1 MPATARN
8 LSSFNKYKL
17 RLPVAQPIRAWMHP
31 ASDVRY
37 FVIMSRAMFIAFLN
51 GTSGGGGDLARIS
64 RDTRLL
70 SRAAFRN
77 PAGKKILLS
86 LFSVL
91 FFSSV
96 MRASFQE
103 AVRPDVGSF
112 WKTRSRGEIRH
123 ANSHS
128 LETIAANKTDFRVR
142 LTNYSLQFA
151 FTRHARLFRLVRTS
165 GDLCYALSL
174 QVHANETSD
183 VNF

>member
-17 RLPVAQPIRAWMHP
+17 RLPVTQPIRSWMHP

-51 GTSGGGGDLARIS
+51 GRSGGGGDLARIS

-77 PAGKKILLS
+77 PGGKKKLLLS
-86 LFSVL
+86 LFFALFLLFRYAGGFSRSRPSV
-91 FFSSV
+91 
-96 MRASFQE
+96 RKAG
-103 AVRPDVGSF
+103 RF
-112 WKTRSRGEIRH
+112 WKSRSRGEIRR

-128 LETIAANKTDFRVR
+128 LKTIAADGTDFRV
-142 LTNYSLQFA
+142 
-151 FTRHARLFRLVRTS
+151 
-165 GDLCYALSL
+165 
-174 QVHANETSD
+174 
-183 VNF
+183 